1 MASKINIDKL
11 ANELLKELETY
22 RNVTVELMEG
32 VVEETAKETVRQLKN
47 TSPKDSG
54 EYAKSWRSK
63 RDNTLKGKWAFSMV
77 VYNKD
82 HYQLTHLLEHGH
94 AKVGGG
100 RVAGIEHIE
109 PAERLAERVL
119 EETLI
124 DKLAEGN

>member
-32 VVEETAKETVRQLKN
+32 VVKETAKETVRQLKN

>member
-32 VVEETAKETVRQLKN
+32 VVKETAKETVRKLKN

-77 VYNKD
+77 VYNKG